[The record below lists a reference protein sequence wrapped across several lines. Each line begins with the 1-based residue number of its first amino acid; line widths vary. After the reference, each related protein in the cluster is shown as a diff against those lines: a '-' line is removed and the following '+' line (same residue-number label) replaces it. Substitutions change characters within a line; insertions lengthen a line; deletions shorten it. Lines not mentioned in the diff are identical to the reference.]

1 MKIQLAHCVND
12 LNLKHLG
19 QQRAQVAN
27 KSNGI
32 LASIRNGVAS
42 RSRAGMVPLHSALVR
57 PHLECCVQLWAPH
70 YRKDTEGLE
79 HVQRRAMRLGRGL
92 EIKSYEERLRELG
105 LISLE
110 KKRLRGD
117 LIALY
122 NYLRGGCSEVGV
134 GLFSQLTSDKTRGKG
149 LRLYQRRFRLD
160 TRKHFCIEKAVKQLE
175 QAAQGSGGVTIPGI
189 VQKMCRCGTSGHGLI
204 GMVVLG

>member
-70 YRKDTEGLE
+70 YRNNIEALA
-79 HVQRRAMRLGRGL
+79 HVQRRAARL
-92 EIKSYEERLRELG
+92 
-105 LISLE
+105 
-110 KKRLRGD
+110 
-117 LIALY
+117 
-122 NYLRGGCSEVGV
+122 
-134 GLFSQLTSDKTRGKG
+134 
-149 LRLYQRRFRLD
+149 
-160 TRKHFCIEKAVKQLE
+160 VK
-175 QAAQGSGGVTIPGI
+175 V
-189 VQKMCRCGTSGHGLI
+189 
-204 GMVVLG
+204 